1 MARITKP
8 WEISA
13 TAIIFSY
20 VCIKIFISEFDTFNQ
35 VNQDI
40 IRIPWMDRIIVCG
53 QVSEEVS
60 LHKY

>member
-20 VCIKIFISEFDTFNQ
+20 VCIKIFISEFDTFYQ
-35 VNQDI
+35 VNQ
-40 IRIPWMDRIIVCG
+40 
-53 QVSEEVS
+53 E
-60 LHKY
+60 